1 MKQTRNL
8 LITLSLLVFLT
19 MACGGVGDM
28 VKKAAGVD
36 SGASSNVS
44 SDGTVLDTA
53 KTGVPE
59 CDQLIDKIEAKIN
72 DKNANTSMFQRAA
85 YQFMKDQILKPIRDD
100 IANKS
105 AEDKKKVAEKCTDA
119 MYRFEQQEANDAK
132 SK

>member
-1 MKQTRNL
+1 
-8 LITLSLLVFLT
+8 
-19 MACGGVGDM
+19 
-28 VKKAAGVD
+28 VD
-36 SGASSNVS
+36 TGTPSSNVS

-72 DKNANTSMFQRAA
+72 DKSENTSMFQRAA

-119 MYRFEQQEANDAK
+119 MYRFEQQEAKDTK